1 MAEALN
7 CRVGELVEVRSE
19 AEILATLGG
28 DGTLDHLPFMPE
40 MLAYCGRQFRV
51 YRRADKTC
59 DTIHASVSRRML
71 DTVHL
76 EGLRCSGSA
85 HGGCQAECLLFWK
98 EAWLKR
104 VEPGHCGAAAGARN
118 GGMSRDELERT
129 TRRPVESAEPE
140 AFVCQAT
147 ELRKASSELWWF
159 DLRQYLR
166 ELRSGNESWRE
177 MLKVFAIAWY
187 NVLGRRLAPLGF
199 RRYPNVAGKCTKATP
214 TASLGLRAG
223 ELVRIKSKE
232 QIRET
237 LGPDRKN
244 RGLLF
249 DVEMAPFC
257 GGEYRVRRRVERIIN
272 EKTGVMIALPRDC
285 IMLEGVYCKG
295 RLSKD
300 RLFCPRSIPS
310 YWREIWLE
318 RAAPSPASSD

>member
-1 MAEALN
+1 MGNPLRLRA
-7 CRVGELVEVRSE
+7 GELVEVRSE
-19 AEILATLGG
+19 MEILATLQPS
-28 DGTLDHLPFMPE
+28 GTLDCLPFMPE
-40 MLAYCGRQFRV
+40 MLQYCGRRFRV

-59 DTIHASVSRRML
+59 DTIFASHSRRMI

-76 EGLRCSGSA
+76 EGLRCDGSA

-98 EAWLKR
+98 EDWLKR
-104 VEPGHCGAAAGARN
+104 VDGAEVARATTV
-118 GGMSRDELERT
+118 GESGPSHDELGRT
-129 TRRPVESAEPE
+129 TRRSAVEGEPE

-147 ELRKASSELWWF
+147 ELRRASSSLWWF
-159 DLRQYLR
+159 DPRQYLR
-166 ELRSGNESWRE
+166 ELRSGNESFFE
-177 MLKVFAIAWY
+177 MVKVLILAWY

-199 RRYPNVAGKCTKATP
+199 RRYPYVAGKCARATP
-214 TASLGLRAG
+214 TASLGLLAG

-257 GGEYRVRRRVERIIN
+257 GGVYRVRRRVERIIN
-272 EKTGVMIALPRDC
+272 EKTGVMMSLPRDC
-285 IMLEGVYCKG
+285 IMLEGVFCKG

-318 RAAPSPASSD
+318 RVAPETPT